1 MSVRLQAAG
10 VVIGRKV
17 AAATFKAYLSVA
29 IAVGLGAA
37 TASAQQSPPA
47 AEADGA
53 DGVEAGGAAAVTQL
67 PPITVYGARTT
78 QTLEDVTSSVGIVTD
93 EEIDRRELRSF
104 RDTFRLLGNVRDSDF
119 NDAGFVIRGINSE
132 GLTPGGAPLASFYI
146 DGIQQTV
153 QGTRRG
159 ARGLW
164 DVEQVEVYRGPQ
176 STLAGRAAL
185 AGAIYL
191 KTKDPVYDYEAAVR
205 GTVGTDDTL
214 EGAGMVNL
222 PLVDNQVA
230 LRIAAEYQLSESDLN
245 YPTYERFERFDELI
259 EDEFYSVRGKLL
271 VEPRALPDTRG
282 KITYAYS
289 EDSPDIRDIG
299 GPALGFDFDD
309 ERGDF
314 NTPNFAEVRRTEVNN
329 AGIEI
334 THDFTPDL
342 ILTFQT
348 GGSRSDTNRPSV
360 NAGTEDETDFVIG
373 EFVQDLVTT
382 ELRLNYFGERV
393 DATLGLYGAYEE
405 EDADFQRPNFFN
417 FASDISETD
426 SETWNAAA
434 FGEITYE
441 FIPTWKA
448 VVGGRVDYTEQE
460 GSSFFSRNDVAV
472 TDFDFSIDETVFLP
486 KAGVIKE
493 LTPDHTLGFTVQRGF
508 RAGGA
513 GVQRSTGEVFD
524 FESEFAWNYE
534 LSYKGG
540 YLRDRL
546 RLAANVFYLDLEDQQ
561 VETQEDPLDV
571 ASTITTNAA
580 ESHAYGFEIE
590 AQAFVTPELSTFV
603 SLGYVNTEFDE
614 FDLAGTG
621 DLSGEPFPEAPEWNF
636 AAGAFYQHASGLFV
650 GADVEYTDDFRA
662 RIGQSPQDNLGSFFL
677 ANTQAGYRRGNMRA
691 AIFVENLFDREYFVF
706 NDNDIAATLGD
717 PRLIGFSVE
726 VVF

>member
-1 MSVRLQAAG
+1 MSVGLQAAG
-10 VVIGRKV
+10 VVIGRGV
-17 AAATFKAYLSVA
+17 AAATFRTFLHFGIVF
-29 IAVGLGAA
+29 GLGAA
-37 TASAQQSPPA
+37 PVLAQQNDPTTDESPT
-47 AEADGA
+47 DGA
-53 DGVEAGGAAAVTQL
+53 GRAASVTQL

-78 QTLEDVTSSVGIVTD
+78 QTLEDVTSSVGIVSD

-104 RDTFRLLGNVRDSDF
+104 RDSFRLLGNVRDSDF
-119 NDAGFVIRGINSE
+119 NDAGFIIRGINSE

-191 KTKDPVYDYEAAVR
+191 KTKDPVYDYEAALR
-205 GTVGTDDTL
+205 GTLGTDDTL

-245 YPTYERFERFDELI
+245 YPTYEAFERFDELI

-271 VEPRALPDTRG
+271 VEPGALPDTRG
-282 KITYAYS
+282 QITYSYS

-299 GPALGFDFDD
+299 GPPLGFDFDE

-314 NTPNFAEVRRTEVNN
+314 NTPNFAEVRRTEVHN
-329 AGIEI
+329 AGLEI

-382 ELRLNYFGERV
+382 ELRLNYFGERL

-405 EDADFQRPNFFN
+405 EDADFQRPDFFG
-417 FASDISETD
+417 FASDISQTD

-513 GVQRSTGEVFD
+513 GVQRSSGQVFD
-524 FESEFAWNYE
+524 FDSEFAWNYE

-540 YLRDRL
+540 YMRDRL

-561 VETQEDPLDV
+561 VESLEDPLDP
-571 ASTITTNAA
+571 ASAFTTNAA

-603 SLGYVNTEFDE
+603 SIGYVNTEFDE

-636 AAGAFYQHASGLFV
+636 AAGAFYQHTSGLFV

-662 RIGQSPQDNLGSFFL
+662 RIGPQPQDNLGSFFL
-677 ANTQAGYRRGNMRA
+677 ANAQAGYRYDNMRA
-691 AIFVENLFDREYFVF
+691 TIFVKNLFDREYFLF

-726 VVF
+726 VAF